1 MVEIIYHDD
10 MENNEDSHELFLTK
24 ALNSAPDGVYGKDLS
39 TALDKLVQSVLDNY
53 EGIQDFLTNIS
64 SKNVQ
69 FIADK
74 ATNKE
79 KSNVILHECYV
90 DDEGIT
96 QERPIR
102 DTMDMRV
109 GGNVVSKRYN
119 NLMKELIRIMDSNSY
134 GNKLYI
140 DHLLDFF
147 TDLKNSFIMLPTLV
161 YIESIK
167 RLQFTWVRRDGLR
180 LVLNITN
187 NSGLSLYASF
197 RDINPNISDS
207 SIEVKSIEDCK
218 DLLKILGFYAV

>member
-79 KSNVILHECYV
+79 KSNVI
-90 DDEGIT
+90 
-96 QERPIR
+96 
-102 DTMDMRV
+102 
-109 GGNVVSKRYN
+109 
-119 NLMKELIRIMDSNSY
+119 
-134 GNKLYI
+134 
-140 DHLLDFF
+140 
-147 TDLKNSFIMLPTLV
+147 
-161 YIESIK
+161 
-167 RLQFTWVRRDGLR
+167 
-180 LVLNITN
+180 
-187 NSGLSLYASF
+187 
-197 RDINPNISDS
+197 
-207 SIEVKSIEDCK
+207 
-218 DLLKILGFYAV
+218 